1 MTITTS
7 RLTPLSKTIAVIIT
21 FYKQIKSLLLPI
33 KYVCQRQDLQFALL
47 I

>member
-7 RLTPLSKTIAVIIT
+7 RLTLLSKTITVIIT
-21 FYKQIKSLLLPI
+21 FYKQIQSVLLPI
-33 KYVCQRQDLQFALL
+33 KYVFQRQDLQFDLL